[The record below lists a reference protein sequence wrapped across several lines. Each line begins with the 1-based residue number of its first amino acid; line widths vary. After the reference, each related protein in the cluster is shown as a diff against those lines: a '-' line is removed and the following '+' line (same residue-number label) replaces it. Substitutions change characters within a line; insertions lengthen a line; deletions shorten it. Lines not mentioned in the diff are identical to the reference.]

1 MGAPAIG
8 VLVAV
13 GADVL
18 VAVSGAGVDEGLGAT
33 VGVVITAGPQ
43 AMRVKSRNRDVSFFM
58 FPSHGFPSHLHL
70 HAGASVASEAKQ
82 SPRNMGLLRR
92 NERSSQ

>member
-18 VAVSGAGVDEGLGAT
+18 VAIGAGVDEGLGVT
-33 VGVVITAGPQ
+33 VGVVIAAGPQ
-43 AMRVKSRNRDVSFFM
+43 AMRVKSRNRVASFFM
-58 FPSHGFPSHLHL
+58 VLPITEF
-70 HAGASVASEAKQ
+70 
-82 SPRNMGLLRR
+82 
-92 NERSSQ
+92 